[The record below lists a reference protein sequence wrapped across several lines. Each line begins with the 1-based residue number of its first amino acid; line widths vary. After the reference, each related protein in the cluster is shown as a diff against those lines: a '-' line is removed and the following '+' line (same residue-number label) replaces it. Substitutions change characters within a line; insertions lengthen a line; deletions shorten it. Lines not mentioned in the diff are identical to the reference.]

1 MGWQVKNW
9 LILLGFVSFMKKT
22 DFLNVDLR
30 TNFSVNSSV
39 YIFWSGI
46 GGTFLHKAIAES
58 VKNSILALLLV
69 INEDLIEV
77 ENTIDQEITN

>member
-22 DFLNVDLR
+22 DFLNVDWR
-30 TNFSVNSSV
+30 ANFSINSSV

-46 GGTFLHKAIAES
+46 DDTFLHKAIAES

-69 INEDLIEV
+69 INEDFIEV
-77 ENTIDQEITN
+77 ENTIEKEITS